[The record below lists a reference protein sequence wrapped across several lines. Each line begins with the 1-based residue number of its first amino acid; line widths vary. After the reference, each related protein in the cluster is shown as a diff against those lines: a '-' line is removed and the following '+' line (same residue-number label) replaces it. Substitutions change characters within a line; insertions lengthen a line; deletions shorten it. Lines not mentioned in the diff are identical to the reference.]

1 MIDRKIFFDRVR
13 KDPFGGEL
21 EQSQVDGL
29 NAILDVWEEH
39 YGGRD
44 QRFLA
49 YSLATTYH
57 ETAAT
62 MEPIEE
68 YGKGEGQPYGEP
80 DPGTGECY
88 YGRGYVQLTWAE
100 NYRIADKE
108 LGLWDDRS
116 CYGNPAN
123 ALLPDIAAQVL
134 FEGMMEGWFRADD
147 LGPHTLGRYFGATAN
162 DPYGAREIIN
172 GDKNDRAIG
181 RMGALDRRVGGRLPP
196 CLPARPG
203 DLIER
208 PDPGLHLHAGD
219 QEREPG
225 HDRLPGRAPW
235 LLRPACRSWRSTST
249 G

>member
-172 GDKNDRAIG
+172 GDKAIVPDWSDG
-181 RMGALDRRVGGRLPP
+181 LSIGALVADYHHAFLRALETSSSAPILAYIYTLVIRSESPVTIDFLGGPH
-196 CLPARPG
+196 G
-203 DLIER
+203 
-208 PDPGLHLHAGD
+208 
-219 QEREPG
+219 
-225 HDRLPGRAPW
+225 
-235 LLRPACRSWRSTST
+235 S
-249 G
+249 

>member
-29 NAILDVWEEH
+29 NAILD
-39 YGGRD
+39 
-44 QRFLA
+44 
-49 YSLATTYH
+49 
-57 ETAAT
+57 
-62 MEPIEE
+62 
-68 YGKGEGQPYGEP
+68 
-80 DPGTGECY
+80 
-88 YGRGYVQLTWAE
+88 
-100 NYRIADKE
+100 DKE

-172 GDKNDRAIG
+172 GDKAIVPDWSDG
-181 RMGALDRRVGGRLPP
+181 LSIGALVADYHHAFLRALETSSSAPILAYIYTLVIRSESPVTIDFLGGPH
-196 CLPARPG
+196 G
-203 DLIER
+203 
-208 PDPGLHLHAGD
+208 
-219 QEREPG
+219 
-225 HDRLPGRAPW
+225 
-235 LLRPACRSWRSTST
+235 S
-249 G
+249 